1 MKSAAIWPCQCSSYH
16 SDEISVNHLLTV
28 FSSFPARLMPYP
40 LFYVRALLDADA
52 IECQEV
58 AVKRSNRPRRAGKYR
73 GWGEGGLLRAP
84 EAECCV
90 LLNLIPF

>member
-1 MKSAAIWPCQCSSYH
+1 
-16 SDEISVNHLLTV
+16 
-28 FSSFPARLMPYP
+28 MPYP

-73 GWGEGGLLRAP
+73 GWGEGGSPESSRGRVLCLIEPDPLLVKSKLKICFSLPAFTQV
-84 EAECCV
+84 AQ
-90 LLNLIPF
+90 LNETIAVWH